1 MRLPWLDPRDDG
13 QPFPPPDRA
22 LTEPDGLLAV
32 GGSLSPRRLLR
43 AYRQGIFP
51 WYSVD
56 QPILWW
62 SPNPRLVLFPESVN
76 VARSLRQTLKKGRFT
91 WTVDAAFATVIAA
104 CAAPRAGQNA
114 GTWIT
119 PEMNRAY
126 CRLYR
131 LGHAHSIETWHQ
143 GELVGGLY
151 GVAVGQVFFGES
163 MFSLM
168 SDASKTALVILA
180 AQLRRWGFALI
191 DCQVRTEHLARMGA
205 VEINRAVFLQLLDRY
220 CPLSGWS
227 GPWRLDDD
235 LLADL
240 LNPLTPS

>member
-13 QPFPPPDRA
+13 QPFPPADRA
-22 LTEPDGLLAV
+22 LAEPDGLLAA
-32 GGSLSPRRLLR
+32 GGSLSPCRLLR

-51 WYSVD
+51 WYSPG

-62 SPNPRLVLFPESVN
+62 SPDPRLVLFPESIN
-76 VARSLRQTLKKGRFT
+76 LSRSLRKTLKKGWFT
-91 WTVDAAFATVIAA
+91 VTADTAFAAVIAA
-104 CAAPRAGQNA
+104 CAGPRAGRET

-126 CRLYR
+126 CRLHR
-131 LGHAHSIETWHQ
+131 LGHAHSIETWRE

-163 MFSLM
+163 MFSAT
-168 SDASKTALVILA
+168 SDASKVALVALA
-180 AQLRRWGFALI
+180 AQLRRWTFALI

-205 VEINRAVFLQLLDRY
+205 VDLPRATFLQLLECY
-220 CPLSGWS
+220 CHQPGRE

-240 LNPLTPS
+240 LISPPP